1 MWTPLRETPRIDE
14 PEVRARGEP
23 PHYPPQKGRGFV
35 IHLWATLLRRSPVRQ
50 GAWALGAWDR
60 SAQNA
65 DQTLTAVSYTHP
77 QSQTWPSRHTQ
88 WCLRTRSQ
96 ALPWG
101 LIHLSS
107 RKSG

>member
-14 PEVRARGEP
+14 PEVRARGEL
-23 PHYPPQKGRGFV
+23 PHYPPQKGQGFV
-35 IHLWATLLRRSPVRQ
+35 IHPSETLLCRSPVRQ

-77 QSQTWPSRHTQ
+77 QSLKRGHHATHGGAYGPAPRPS
-88 WCLRTRSQ
+88 
-96 ALPWG
+96 PG
-101 LIHLSS
+101 D
-107 RKSG
+107 